1 MKNFKKDRVLLLKA
15 LRDLV
20 SECIEYSSI
29 NPNFEQDVAEFF
41 IEFTDKKRS
50 RRLKKIR
57 KELDNFIEE
66 TITRQKLEDD
76 ERKVDEEL
84 HKQKQKVY
92 AELDNN

>member
-20 SECIEYSSI
+20 SECIEYTSI
-29 NPNFEQDVAEFF
+29 NSNFEQDVAEFF

-66 TITRQKLEDD
+66 TITWQKLEDD
-76 ERKVDEEL
+76 ERKVNEEL

-92 AELDNN
+92 TELDNN

>member
-66 TITRQKLEDD
+66 TITRQKLEED
-76 ERKVDEEL
+76 ERKVNEEL
-84 HKQKQKVY
+84 HKRNQKVY